1 MPGHD
6 SHLQMAGAGRG
17 RHTRDILKMRGASSG
32 TGDGLESKENE
43 DNGNAGGIRLQRLG
57 KAGGRAGGS
66 GPGSSLSTEEL
77 QAAI

>member
-1 MPGHD
+1 
-6 SHLQMAGAGRG
+6 
-17 RHTRDILKMRGASSG
+17 MRGASSG